1 MANDILLGQR
11 TPHSG
16 VGAVDSI
23 IAHHNELVGFDLK
36 CLGCSKNGTQGLMSR
51 IMGIHAVVYLY
62 PLGLAAVAANEL
74 PVAVYA
80 GKS

>member
-23 IAHHNELVGFDLK
+23 IAHHNELISFDLK
-36 CLGCSKNGTQGLMSR
+36 FLGCRKNGAQGLMAR
-51 IMGIHAVVYLY
+51 IMGIHTVAYLY
-62 PLGLAAVAANEL
+62 RLGLAAVAANDL